1 MKGTDGHAERTK
13 AVSLTHRLIIGR
25 LLRNPKLYDWAVFY
39 FRSSPAER
47 IHQLLKDTLSF
58 KLGWKPD
65 DISHV
70 FVILATKVTVEYEG
84 IKVTSGACVQSAGP
98 TGECGNPAH
107 LAIACRN
114 ILRQLEEDIPDLA
127 VRIEQA
133 GRSADQAR
141 AAMSGTGSETG

>member
-1 MKGTDGHAERTK
+1 
-13 AVSLTHRLIIGR
+13 VSLTSRLIIGR
-25 LLRNPKLYDWAVFY
+25 LRRNPRLYNWAVFY
-39 FRSSPAER
+39 FRCSPAER
-47 IHQLLKDTLSF
+47 LHQLLKDTLSF
-58 KLGWKPD
+58 KLGWKPG

-98 TGECGNPAH
+98 PGECGNPAH

-114 ILRQLEEDIPDLA
+114 IIRQLEEETPDLA

-133 GRSADQAR
+133 ERSAGQAR
-141 AAMSGTGSETG
+141 AAISSDGN